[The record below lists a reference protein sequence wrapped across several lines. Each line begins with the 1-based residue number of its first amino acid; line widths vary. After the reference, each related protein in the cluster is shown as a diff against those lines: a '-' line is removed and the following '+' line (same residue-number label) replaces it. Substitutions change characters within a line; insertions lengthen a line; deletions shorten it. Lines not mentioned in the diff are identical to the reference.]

1 MKSHRAEIDR
11 RRHLLREKL
20 RRLCLLPLMR
30 GSIVARV
37 RRCGRPGCACATD
50 PQARHPGQYLSVSVE
65 GRTQA
70 VHLRPADAPVVRE
83 AIAGYEALW
92 ATVTALT
99 AVEVADLRRAAR
111 ERQRGRRRR
120 RPA

>member
-1 MKSHRAEIDR
+1 MRSHRAEIDR
-11 RRHLLREKL
+11 HRHLLRDKL

-37 RRCGRPGCACATD
+37 CRCGRPGCACASN
-50 PQARHPGQYLSVSVE
+50 PQARHPGQYLSVYVE
-65 GRTQA
+65 GRTQV
-70 VHLRPADAPVVRE
+70 VHLRPADAPRVRE
-83 AIAGYEALW
+83 AIAGYEELW
-92 ATVTALT
+92 ATLTALT

-120 RPA
+120 RA